1 MVYKLKPLELG
12 LDFEDKDY
20 NLGDTIDVQV
30 TLTTNGDVN
39 VREARVDLVCE
50 ENYTR
55 NESGVVMG
63 LGGKI
68 GVQGYE
74 YRVGGPPGDD

>member
-39 VREARVDLVCE
+39 VREARVDLVWRR
-50 ENYTR
+50 TIR
-55 NESGVVMG
+55 AMRAGWLWASAG
-63 LGGKI
+63 
-68 GVQGYE
+68 
-74 YRVGGPPGDD
+74 R